1 MNFFN
6 DLNWQTEIF
15 HNAIN
20 EYAWALGLFI
30 VLLIVF
36 KIIKARLLSRLEKL
50 SKKTSNTFDDKLV
63 DIVKSIKSSFILVL
77 SLWLASQALTLGS
90 ITPKIINT
98 LFIFLAFYQG
108 SIILQTL
115 VSYWIDSRANNASQ
129 KKHLFPLLKVMINLV
144 MWSFGLLLVLS
155 NLGVDVTSLIAGL
168 GIGGI
173 AVALAAQNILGDV
186 FASLSIYFDKPFEVG
201 DFIIIDPQTMGT
213 VEQVGFKS
221 TRIKSLQGEQI
232 VMNNSDLT
240 SKKIHNYKK
249 MEKRRVVVNF
259 GVIYDTSLEKL
270 KQIPM
275 IIRGLTDV
283 LDKVDLD
290 RVHFKSFGD
299 SALIF
304 ELVYYVDSADY
315 NEYMDLNQSL
325 NLGIKEKFEETNI
338 EMAFPTQ
345 TVYLA
350 GDNKKKE

>member
-6 DLNWQTEIF
+6 TLSWQTEIF
-15 HNAIN
+15 YNTMAD
-20 EYAWALGLFI
+20 YAWALGLFI
-30 VLLIVF
+30 ALLIIF
-36 KIIKARLLSRLEKL
+36 KIIKNRLWHRLEKL
-50 SKKTSNTFDDKLV
+50 SKKSVNTFDDKIV
-63 DIVKSIKSSFILVL
+63 DVVKSIKGVFILVL
-77 SLWLASQALTLGS
+77 SLWLSSQLLELGS
-90 ITPKIINT
+90 LIPKIVNT

-108 SIILQTL
+108 SVILQIL
-115 VSYWIDSRANNASQ
+115 VGYWINKQASADSQ
-129 KKHLFPLLKVMINLV
+129 KQHLFPLLKTVINLL
-144 MWSFGLLLVLS
+144 MWSFGLLLALS

-186 FASLSIYFDKPFEVG
+186 FASLAIYFDKPFEVG

-232 VMNNSDLT
+232 IMNNSDLT

-249 MEKRRVVVNF
+249 MEKRRIVVNF
-259 GVIYDTSLEKL
+259 GVVYGTSLEKL
-270 KQIPM
+270 KNIPH
-275 IIRGLTDV
+275 IIRELTNV

-325 NLGIKEKFEETNI
+325 NLGIKEKFEAEEI
-338 EMAFPTQ
+338 EMAYPTQ
-345 TVYLA
+345 TVYVV
-350 GDNKKKE
+350 GDKQEK